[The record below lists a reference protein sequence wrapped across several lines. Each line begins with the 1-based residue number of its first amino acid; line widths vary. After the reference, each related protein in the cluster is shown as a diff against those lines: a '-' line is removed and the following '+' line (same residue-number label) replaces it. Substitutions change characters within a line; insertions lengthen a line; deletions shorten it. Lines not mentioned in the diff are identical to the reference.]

1 MARRGLILPLDWR
14 LGEGLTLHYLTA
26 EVTEMIRSADE
37 IRLNVVPERFRAE
50 MSLPPGWEVE
60 GARLLAHDPSAGRV
74 QVEGEGALRLCWNAA
89 NKSR

>member
-26 EVTEMIRSADE
+26 EVTEVIRSADE
-37 IRLNVVPERFRAE
+37 IRLYVSPQAYRAE
-50 MSLPPGWEVE
+50 VSLPPGWEVE
-60 GARLLAHDPSAGRV
+60 GARLRVQDEATGRV
-74 QVEGEGALRLCWNAA
+74 QVEGEGALRLRWNAA